1 MPVPWALNAIS
12 DPSSEEVTVGLAIL
26 GAGLLQTVWA
36 YGVATRIG
44 LSRRRWVAGLMALA
58 ILGFLLTMLSGSL
71 APQVLVFVL
80 ASVLYAAAV
89 ARRGKRLN

>member
-1 MPVPWALNAIS
+1 M
-12 DPSSEEVTVGLAIL
+12 GLAIL
-26 GAGLLQTVWA
+26 GAGLLQSAWA

-44 LSRRRWVAGLMALA
+44 LSRRRWVPGLMALA
-58 ILGFLLTMLSGSL
+58 ILGFLLTMLGGSL
-71 APQVLVFVL
+71 EAQVLVFVL

>member
-1 MPVPWALNAIS
+1 
-12 DPSSEEVTVGLAIL
+12 
-26 GAGLLQTVWA
+26 
-36 YGVATRIG
+36 
-44 LSRRRWVAGLMALA
+44 MALA